1 VAAKPI
7 LGFPPASSK
16 SDPMEEIARTME
28 VAKRMGDGKLM
39 GYDWSSSSL
48 SPSTLVAAEEAVAM
62 GDDST
67 AVTAGSTFGGAFF

>member
-48 SPSTLVAAEEAVAM
+48 SPSTLVAAEEAAAM